1 MPLGF
6 FGSNSNNGP
15 KPQPLTSE
23 KEKKYKDVA
32 STSAGV
38 EIKDCKGSTIKLG
51 KKTYVVERKLAEG
64 GYAIVYL
71 VCDKHSR
78 CYALKRQLIRDDPR
92 QVEACKT
99 ESQIV
104 KNLNHPNIVGYVDH
118 SLTVNKMGVY
128 DYMLLTF
135 YYKSNVLQLM
145 NNYLKQNRFFNTDEI
160 LAIFCDVCEAVARLH
175 HSKTP
180 VIHRDL
186 KIENILVD
194 ERTGTE
200 RQLYILCDFGSATTK
215 VMSRETHTQ
224 SQLEE
229 EIKIYTTLSYRAP
242 EMIDLFSNTPIGTKA
257 DIWALGIL
265 LYKLCYFQLPFG
277 ESALAIQSGN
287 FTFPDTPFISNE
299 IKAII
304 SKIIRL
310 LKSISCLDLLLTNS
324 AKHRPTIYQV
334 AYLAFSAAKR
344 KCPVY
349 NIEVIK
355 HEVFIQVYFQKSPRI
370 ELTEAVEILRLRDK
384 LGSNYAKRFEKAL
397 NEFEETKNREKIA
410 NATAKTVTQLADS
423 TTISKPS
430 LSNLK
435 HETARTESQDR
446 EAATKTTKYEEM
458 IGVIVNTADE
468 KQSTLTTSVNPRL
481 RPKASSNVSGFI
493 PPPVTAVSLIDPNS
507 HLFFQS
513 PRVGAK
519 FSDDHLSSNSAQRQE
534 LNREQSPKNSPS
546 AATSDLVSIKL
557 TTSTQRE
564 NVSEQMK
571 MSQISTD
578 SSKSVPSTT
587 ETNQEPIQRTV
598 QAENK
603 WNFVENVEIPPI
615 SRPRN
620 AATLPAT
627 ALRSS
632 AFHKRFDEKTTCTA
646 VKSPSSDAITHERL
660 TTVESSNPFVACST
674 MDDNDFGEHFDQ
686 LPRGLNRRNT
696 VVPAIPPKVV
706 RKEELRL
713 EEVNFELDS
722 LLEQAIEEDPFGSA
736 PILPSQ
742 MYTPKTVNNI

>member
-1 MPLGF
+1 MLCKLEVRTSTRMPLGF

-51 KKTYVVERKLAEG
+51 KKKRTWSNESWRKVAMRLF
-64 GYAIVYL
+64 I
-71 VCDKHSR
+71 CR

-99 ESQIV
+99 EAQIV

-118 SLTVNKMGVY
+118 SLTVNKTGVY

-145 NNYLKQNRFFNTDEI
+145 NSYLKQNRFFNADEI

-180 VIHRDL
+180 LCHRDL

-200 RQLYILCDFGSATTK
+200 RQRYILCDFGSATTK

-304 SKIIRL
+304 N
-310 LKSISCLDLLLTNS
+310 LLLTNS

-349 NIEVIK
+349 NIE
-355 HEVFIQVYFQKSPRI
+355 KSPRI

-384 LGSNYAKRFEKAL
+384 LGSNYAKQ
-397 NEFEETKNREKIA
+397 TKNREKIA
-410 NATAKTVTQLADS
+410 NATAKTVTHLADS

-430 LSNLK
+430 ASNLK
-435 HETARTESQDR
+435 QEVARTEPQER
-446 EAATKTTKYEEM
+446 ESVAKTTKYEEM
-458 IGVIVNTADE
+458 VGMIVNTADE

-493 PPPVTAVSLIDPNS
+493 PPPVTA
-507 HLFFQS
+507 S
-513 PRVGAK
+513 PRVAAK
-519 FSDDHLSSNSAQRQE
+519 FSDDRLSSNSTQRQE
-534 LNREQSPKNSPS
+534 ANREQSPKNSPPT
-546 AATSDLVSIKL
+546 ATSDFVSIKL

-564 NVSEQMK
+564 NISEQMK

-578 SSKSVPSTT
+578 SSKSVPSAT

-598 QAENK
+598 NAENK
-603 WNFVENVEIPPI
+603 WNFVENVEVPPI

-632 AFHKRFDEKTTCTA
+632 AFQPYSMCSKRFDEKTICTA
-646 VKSPSSDAITHERL
+646 VKSPSSDAITHERV
-660 TTVESSNPFVACST
+660 TNVESSNPFVACST

-713 EEVNFELDS
+713 EEVTFELDS

-742 MYTPKTVNNI
+742 IYTPKTVNNI